1 MTIIYSNPAVAMSI
15 ASAPEDNASQSV
27 YRPSK
32 RSDMTTSNLEL
43 FKTPKFRDLIAK
55 RLSSLVQIPT
65 VTYDEM
71 GLVGEDSRWEVFE
84 ELPKYFEKTFPRM

>member
-1 MTIIYSNPAVAMSI
+1 MTIVCTNQAAAKSI
-15 ASAPEDNASQSV
+15 ASIPEYNAGQPL
-27 YRPSK
+27 YRLSK

-43 FKTPKFRDLIAK
+43 FKTPKFRDLIAQ